1 METSL
6 GTFKCEKNVYSFP
19 KKNLNDFES
28 HTNLLVGIF
37 MMGKLKK
44 NSSKLIF
51 YIFLYTFSLSY
62 ISIPIRKHKDKIL
75 ISLKNSAAHV

>member
-28 HTNLLVGIF
+28 HTNLLVRSIYD
-37 MMGKLKK
+37 GKNEEKFLKIDF
-44 NSSKLIF
+44 LYF
-51 YIFLYTFSLSY
+51 LVYIFLILYFDSYTQ
-62 ISIPIRKHKDKIL
+62 
-75 ISLKNSAAHV
+75 A